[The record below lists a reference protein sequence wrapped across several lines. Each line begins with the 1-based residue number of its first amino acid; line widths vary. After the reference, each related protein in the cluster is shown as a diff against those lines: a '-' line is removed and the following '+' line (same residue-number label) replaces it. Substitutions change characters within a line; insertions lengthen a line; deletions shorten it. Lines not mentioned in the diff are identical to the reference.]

1 MEIVGTV
8 APDEVPE
15 GKRRVRP
22 PGVWGQLAERVVQE
36 HSLGRVVVVKLKDEK
51 EYKTMRNNL
60 APRLRAAGFKLR
72 PVVIEQKD
80 ELRVFLELALR
91 EDAAT
96 APVNSHAGEVTV
108 PT

>member
-8 APDEVPE
+8 TPDEVPE
-15 GKRRVRP
+15 GKRRTRQ
-22 PGVWGQLAERVVQE
+22 PGVWGLLCARVVEE
-36 HSLGRVVVVKLKDEK
+36 HEHGRIVVVRLKDEK

-60 APRLRAAGFKLR
+60 GPRLRAAGFKLR
-72 PVVIEQKD
+72 PVIVEQKD

-96 APVNSHAGEVTV
+96 APVNSHAGGVPV